1 MLDPQGAGQAHDISI
16 VDGVPM
22 VRRRRKVVSY
32 NTERV
37 RGICA
42 DCNNGWMSRLES
54 AAKPILT
61 PMILGEPV
69 TLSTADQQVVA
80 AWATKT
86 ALVLEYSHRD
96 RPIVAPAQLLHFGQT
111 QSPFPDSLV
120 FLAAFDG
127 EGWALNHGRA
137 SVPAT
142 TRSGEEVPILLI
154 MTMCVGRLT
163 LQVAASSHVGST
175 RRSAL
180 LQRDDQLFARRIF
193 PASGQPVAWPPP
205 IAMNRAQFYEFA
217 MAEGTDA
224 EIEELI
230 ALGSLQNSAARVAHG
245 SEDSEHA

>member
-1 MLDPQGAGQAHDISI
+1 MSRRLTNCPFCGERRRETVEDAWPRWLNKVMLDPQGAGQAHDISI

-96 RPIVAPAQLLHFGQT
+96 RHVAPPSCSTLPD
-111 QSPFPDSLV
+111 SVPFPDSLV
-120 FLAAFDG
+120 FLLPSTVKAGTEPRKSERRNDA
-127 EGWALNHGRA
+127 
-137 SVPAT
+137 
-142 TRSGEEVPILLI
+142 SGEEVPILLTR
-154 MTMCVGRLT
+154 TMCVGRLT
-163 LQVAASSHVGST
+163 LQVQHPPVGSATVGPPST
-175 RRSAL
+175 R
-180 LQRDDQLFARRIF
+180 
-193 PASGQPVAWPPP
+193 
-205 IAMNRAQFYEFA
+205 
-217 MAEGTDA
+217 
-224 EIEELI
+224 
-230 ALGSLQNSAARVAHG
+230 
-245 SEDSEHA
+245 